1 MLTSQQNVAN
11 SSGLGVYCDDFD
23 RIFAL
28 DNRSQK
34 EKKEGFPRGWKTKV
48 ELIPF
53 ANANLPLPT
62 IEKNC

>member
-23 RIFAL
+23 RIFAW

-34 EKKEGFPRGWKTKV
+34 EKMEEPQGGERPGS
-48 ELIPF
+48 
-53 ANANLPLPT
+53 N
-62 IEKNC
+62 